1 MYDII
6 VQLIGDLPTEFEFI
20 YSLLTLVLSTLI
32 ISLLFQIFY
41 IPIQIVRGR

>member
-6 VQLIGDLPTEFEFI
+6 VQLIGDLPIEFHFI

-32 ISLLFQIFY
+32 ISFLFQLFY
-41 IPIQIVRGR
+41 IPIQIMRGR